1 MLNIFLNP
9 KFALW
14 FGLYI
19 KDAEKDYK
27 YTTFNFLIENM
38 NKISMCE
45 TK

>member
-1 MLNIFLNP
+1 M
-9 KFALW
+9 
-14 FGLYI
+14 
-19 KDAEKDYK
+19 KDAERGYK